1 MNPRYQDL
9 IDRIRNAQ
17 FRTTRLAPGYDE
29 REVDDL
35 LDRVVGILCASTRPD
50 PNELSNAR
58 FSTTRLR
65 PGYVQEDVDRL
76 LGEIEQAVR
85 AL

>member
-1 MNPRYQDL
+1 MDPRYQVL

-17 FRTTRLAPGYDE
+17 FRTTRLSPGYDE

-35 LDRVVGILCASTRPD
+35 LDRIVGILGASTRPD
-50 PNELSNAR
+50 PDELSNAR

-65 PGYVQEDVDRL
+65 PGYVQQDVDYL
-76 LGEIEQAVR
+76 LAEIGQAVR